1 MNDVGTG
8 SFSGL
13 ESPFASITWNELTS
27 ERRLASAV
35 MKFSCLVDSLP
46 GLLIVERCNLH
57 MPAASSLARLQ
68 MMQMRLAGI
77 SSFTLLNDVQTP
89 LGTFVRRRFVLAP
102 HHRRTVLASAAE
114 VDDGLD
120 VVAQFVV
127 PGVDQGED
135 TIEALSLLSI
145 SKVLELDEG
154 DHTQRAT

>member
-1 MNDVGTG
+1 MNDVGTNL
-8 SFSGL
+8 FNGL
-13 ESPFASITWNELTS
+13 ESPYHSITWSELTS

-46 GLLIVERCNLH
+46 GLLIVERCNLRI
-57 MPAASSLARLQ
+57 PAASSLARLQ

-77 SSFTLLNDVQTP
+77 SSFALLDDVQTP
-89 LGTFVRRRFVLAP
+89 IGTFVRRRFVLAP

-120 VVAQFVV
+120 VMAQFVV
-127 PGVDQGED
+127 PGVDREEEA
-135 TIEALSLLSI
+135 IEALSLLSI

-154 DHTQRAT
+154 DHTLRGP